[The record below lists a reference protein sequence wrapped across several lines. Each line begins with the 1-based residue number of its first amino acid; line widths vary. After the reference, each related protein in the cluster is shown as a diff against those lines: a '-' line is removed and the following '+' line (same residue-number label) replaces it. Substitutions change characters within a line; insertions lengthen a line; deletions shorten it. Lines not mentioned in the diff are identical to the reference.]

1 MSVIDQARELGISL
15 ASSPEFMRMKQAQA
29 ALTEDETVSNLLEE
43 LNQKKQE
50 LIVSLSEDSPNT
62 FAAVSLSNDID
73 RLSGQLKENP
83 IFSELV
89 DSENAFSTL
98 IMAVDAEINACI
110 GGESTIS
117 HEGIYSDCLQRICIG

>member
-73 RLSGQLKENP
+73 RLSDQLKENP

-89 DSENAFSTL
+89 DSENAFSSL

-110 GGESTIS
+110 GGESSIS
-117 HEGIYSDCLQRICIG
+117 HEGIYSDCIN

>member
-89 DSENAFSTL
+89 DSENAFSSL

-110 GGESTIS
+110 GGESSIS
-117 HEGIYSDCLQRICIG
+117 HEGIYSDCIN

>member
-117 HEGIYSDCLQRICIG
+117 HEGIYSDCIN